1 MGDII
6 AARRRQ
12 AQASKS
18 NRIERV
24 RENGHSITEPQRK
37 IENLWRKEILLVFS
51 VALRLCGQFIS
62 AVTSRALV
70 CY

>member
-24 RENGHSITEPQRK
+24 REKGPSVTEPQRK
-37 IENLWRKEILLVFS
+37 PIESFFSDFVFYFSLWLW
-51 VALRLCGQFIS
+51 G
-62 AVTSRALV
+62 
-70 CY
+70 

>member
-18 NRIERV
+18 NRTERV
-24 RENGHSITEPQRK
+24 RENGHSVTEPQRK
-37 IENLWRKEILLVFS
+37 SKNIWRKAILLVFS
-51 VALRLCGQFIS
+51 VTL
-62 AVTSRALV
+62 
-70 CY
+70 

>member
-12 AQASKS
+12 AQVSQS

-24 RENGHSITEPQRK
+24 RENGHRVTEPQRK
-37 IENLWRKEILLVFS
+37 IENLLRKAILLVFS
-51 VALRLCGQFIS
+51 VTL
-62 AVTSRALV
+62 
-70 CY
+70 